1 MDQQT
6 RCENCGRKL
15 PCAPCGA
22 REQRALEDAL
32 LDRLGEML
40 ADAQPLILW
49 FRMPPS
55 AARQH
60 LNRLAA
66 EWPGAMEVI
75 EPIEEGDQLGC
86 RVAVSAADLGRNP
99 QAEWEV
105 TETRVSAIDD
115 TSFERALAAALRGA
129 P

>member
-32 LDRLGEML
+32 LDRLGEMT

-49 FRMPPS
+49 FHMHPS

-60 LNRLAA
+60 LNRLCA
-66 EWPGAMEVI
+66 EWPGALEVI

-86 RVAVSAADLGRNP
+86 RVALSAASIGCNP
-99 QAEWEV
+99 AAEWEV
-105 TETRVSAIDD
+105 TETRVSLIDD
-115 TSFERALAAALRGA
+115 SAFERALEAVLQR
-129 P
+129 